1 MAEINSPA
9 PKRVTPTK
17 TAPAPQPELD
27 EEDEEQLQYDDQE
40 QYDERPQRAARTQPS
55 SDDNLFFVTGL
66 FRSTGKLIFTASLDP
81 ERAIEAIMAA
91 RQNTKD
97 KNGKIRFK
105 VLASQ
110 RQDVDAW
117 LVASGIDPQDGES
130 RDGFRG
136 SGGGAGR
143 GGNRGGYR
151 RGGRGGGGGYGRGG
165 GYGGGRG
172 GYSRPQ
178 RYRGDSWDNQY

>member
-1 MAEINSPA
+1 MAEINAPA

-27 EEDEEQLQYDDQE
+27 EDDEEQSQYDAQE
-40 QYDERPQRAARTQPS
+40 QYDERPQRASWSQQQ
-55 SDDNLFFVTGL
+55 SDDNMYFVTGL
-66 FRSTGKLIFTASLDP
+66 FRSTGKLLFTASLDP

-91 RQNTKD
+91 RQTTKD
-97 KNGKIRFK
+97 PNGKVRLK

-117 LVASGIDPQDGES
+117 LVASGIEPQTGES
-130 RDGFRG
+130 RGGFRG
-136 SGGGAGR
+136 SGGGANR

-151 RGGRGGGGGYGRGG
+151 RGGGGGYGRGG

-172 GYSRPQ
+172 GYGRPQ